1 MKTSTRF
8 LCSAAL
14 LAGMAVVSPA
24 ASVFYDNFDGYAD
37 QAAFEAAWTPIGT
50 VTPLSATLATDQ
62 ASSPLQSVRI
72 DGTATTGQ
80 QRNQHS
86 FAGTGPIDTLTTIS
100 FSFDFYDSNPAAAPY
115 RQFSV
120 LQDGTGTATGQIV
133 GMGLNNNQL
142 ASASGGNFY
151 MARITGYTPLAIDPD
166 GGPGESGTL
175 TSGMFFKLNDFA
187 SSPLRTVGWHNLK
200 VVIGTDDGLS
210 ADFAFYV
217 DNLLAERVNN
227 VGTAAQ
233 FRSYDYIRLG
243 SGFSNAGNA
252 AWYDNFSVDVTAA
265 AVPEPSTVGLCLF
278 GALALIFSRG
288 RQRRQA

>member
-1 MKTSTRF
+1 MKIATRS

-14 LAGMAVVSPA
+14 VAGMTVVSPA
-24 ASVFYDNFDGYAD
+24 ASVFYDNFDSYAN

-50 VTPLSATLATDQ
+50 VTPIGATLATDQ
-62 ASSPLQSVRI
+62 ASSSPQSVRV
-72 DGTATTGQ
+72 DGTATSGQ

-86 FAGTGPIDTLTTIS
+86 FAETGLIDTLTTIS

-120 LQDGTGTATGQIV
+120 LQDGTGTATGQIL

-142 ASASGGNFY
+142 LNDSGGNFY

-166 GGPGESGTL
+166 GGPNESGTL
-175 TSGMFFKLNDFA
+175 GSGAFFKLNDFA
-187 SSPLRTVGWHNLK
+187 NSPLRTVGWHNLK
-200 VVIGTDDGLS
+200 MTISTDDGLS

-217 DNLLAERVNN
+217 DNILAERVSN

-243 SGFSNAGNA
+243 SGFSNASNA
-252 AWYDNFSVDVTAA
+252 AWYDNFSVDVT

-278 GALALIFSRG
+278 GALALIFSCG
-288 RQRRQA
+288 RQRRHA